1 MKKRLVIHSD
11 IGTGEVRDEHIPDSE
26 LPERVY
32 RTGSVSSR
40 VIGDYQVLD
49 RHIDTGEIRATKIP
63 DAELPTRVIRDS
75 AITTPKIGDG
85 QVTDPKIGTGELR
98 ATKLDGDVSAFGK
111 VGPIPDVNTEY
122 AFGKTLVADPKMVV
136 VHPTTDYVVTP
147 VYEAG
152 VSRTSITLRADV
164 SGGGARY
171 NIWS

>member
-49 RHIDTGEIRATKIP
+49 RHIDTGEIKATKIP

-85 QVTDPKIGTGELR
+85 QVTDPKIATGGLR
-98 ATKLDGDVSAFGK
+98 ATKLDGDVFASGK

-122 AFGKTLVADPKMVV
+122 AYGKTLVGDPKVIH
-136 VHPTTDYVVTP
+136 VHPTTDGVLGD
-147 VYEAG
+147 VYEGA
-152 VSRTSITLRADV
+152 VSRTSITLRAGV
-164 SGGGARY
+164 SGVYGRY
-171 NIWS
+171 ACWS